1 MDKVIIAIDGQAST
15 GKSTQAKKIADH
27 LGFKYRDSGAY
38 YRAITLYLLNSN
50 VNHDLKISQEIL
62 NQISIKQDYGE
73 GNFRIFLNDDNVTNK
88 IRGHKVSLNV
98 SNYAKKPEIRKFVFD
113 QLRNSAESN
122 SIVVDGRDI
131 GTKILP
137 YANFKFFID
146 ASIEIRARRRL
157 LEKNIS
163 FLHENDEKCMLQSLI
178 REMKERDKLDSSRII
193 SPLVP
198 AVDAHVIDTS
208 FIDADQLLLKVTKI
222 IEGI

>member
-27 LGFKYRDSGAY
+27 LGFNYRDSGAY

-50 VNHDLKISQEIL
+50 VNHNLKISQEIL
-62 NQISIKQDYGE
+62 NKIIIKQDYSE

-88 IRGHKVSLNV
+88 IRGHKVSLSV

-131 GTKILP
+131 GTVVFP
-137 YANFKFFID
+137 DADFKFFLI
-146 ASIEIRARRRL
+146 AEPRIRAERRHKQIDDDSVKVDII
-157 LEKNIS
+157 EEEIKI
-163 FLHENDEKCMLQSLI
+163 
-178 REMKERDKLDSSRII
+178 RDKTDSTREIA
-193 SPLVP
+193 PLRK
-198 AVDAHVIDTS
+198 ADDAFKIDVSDLT
-208 FIDADQLLLKVTKI
+208 IDEVFNKI
-222 IEGI
+222 LQKIKSD